1 MDIQFSTVGL
11 VYLNLDVHKHI
22 LSVVLIDYILIL
34 FVLSFI
40 ANDKSILTC

>member
-11 VYLNLDVHKHI
+11 VYLNIDVHKHI
-22 LSVVLIDYILIL
+22 LSVVPIDYMLIL

-40 ANDKSILTC
+40 ANAKSILTC